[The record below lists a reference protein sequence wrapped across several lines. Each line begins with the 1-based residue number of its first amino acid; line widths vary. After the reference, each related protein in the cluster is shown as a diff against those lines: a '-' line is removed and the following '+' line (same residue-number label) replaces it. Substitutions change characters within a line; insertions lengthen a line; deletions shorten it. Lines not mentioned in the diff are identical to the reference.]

1 MTTVSVNSTGP
12 YGIVI
17 EADKFGQAA
26 VVKSW
31 VRLPSGKFGQ
41 IQKCGEVNLG
51 DVLVAI
57 NDVSVINTPFS
68 DTKAMFAKSM
78 PTKVLKFTSAT
89 DYYSRKKGIAQGK
102 NVTGGKEGNNKN
114 SFLSLIKRSRVNN
127 FASTKF
133 AEYEIVCQLK
143 LASVSV
149 DKDKTFK
156 WSVWKRYSDFELL
169 DTQLRKGLGWHMDT
183 ISFPSS
189 HTFVMS
195 KLSPDFLE
203 QRREELNEY
212 WQKVIA
218 IDKVTEFNKHH
229 CSAALKA
236 FIDVDGA
243 LLVEKSAASDD
254 TNTKES
260 GEGTKESSG
269 EDSGKGQSEGGGG
282 TTQSKRNSSRRLSS
296 RSGSNKSVMRRGSSA
311 SGSSKNLGATDE
323 KDTPPPTPSV
333 ASSSSTASTA
343 STQPPPAPT
352 TKSTPK
358 STPAPTPTPTPVSR
372 PSSSSS
378 NMPPPATG
386 ARLNLLGSITA
397 LRKD

>member
-1 MTTVSVNSTGP
+1 MATVSVNSTGP

-31 VRLPSGKFGQ
+31 VRLPNGKFGQ

-68 DTKAMFAKSM
+68 DTKAMFAKNM
-78 PTKVLKFTSAT
+78 PTKVLKFTTST
-89 DYYSRKKGIAQGK
+89 DYYSKKKGIAQSK
-102 NVTGGKEGNNKN
+102 NITGGKEGSNKN
-114 SFLSLIKRSRVNN
+114 TFLSLIKRSRVNN

-133 AEYEIVCQLK
+133 AEYEVVCQLK

-169 DTQLRKGLGWHMDT
+169 DSQLRKGLGWHMDT

-243 LLVEKSAASDD
+243 LLVEKSAASEE
-254 TNTKES
+254 NNSKES
-260 GEGTKESSG
+260 GEGTKESG
-269 EDSGKGQSEGGGG
+269 GDDGAKGQSEGG
-282 TTQSKRNSSRRLSS
+282 TSQSKRNSSRRLSS
-296 RSGSNKSVMRRGSSA
+296 RSSSNKSVMRRGSSA
-311 SGSSKNLGATDE
+311 SGSTKNLGATDE
-323 KDTPPPTPSV
+323 KDTPPPAPSTS
-333 ASSSSTASTA
+333 ATSSTT
-343 STQPPPAPT
+343 STQPPPAP
-352 TKSTPK
+352 TPK

-372 PSSSSS
+372 PPASSTSSSGS
-378 NMPPPATG
+378 MPPPATG
-386 ARLNLLGSITA
+386 ARLSLLGSIAA